1 MTTDVVPDNCFK
13 QLFRNNTTL
22 SSVEGLKI
30 GAKTVKDSAFKEAF
44 YGCNSLVDAS
54 GFDISGI
61 ENVSGGGMWGFF

>member
-1 MTTDVVPDNCFK
+1 MTTDVVPEYCF
-13 QLFRNNTTL
+13 QNLFKDSTTL

-30 GAKTVKDSAFKEAF
+30 GAKTIEGDGFREAF